1 MDEYMSDEAARSDP
15 STARKVTDSLIGREM
30 RQQSGD
36 CTTRQPC
43 AEGLE
48 DFTPRPSIVP
58 GATEWRPDWSRDDLL
73 RRDRIVSE
81 HSAQIRRG
89 LGRHRTE
96 GVFRL
101 GDLFR
106 RWTGKRVDNRERN
119 RLTGKI
125 ADRIIIDD
133 PWSDDVSP
141 EARAAARRLFLGE
154 PADRVEA
161 TMTFT
166 PVEDGQD
173 FKPEGTFM
181 VGGLVDRDL
190 VERYESLRESFETVS
205 ADRDDWRRRA
215 EDAIQNDTVI
225 AELRELIRDA
235 CPAIELASQLATMTE
250 TECDF
255 LDGHGLREAFRM
267 ALGNEAFVFPRLYSD
282 EDRKRAISAL
292 VDAYY
297 RGDEVERVTVKPGE
311 LVDKIAEALG
321 MRRAGA

>member
-1 MDEYMSDEAARSDP
+1 MDEYMSDEAARSNP
-15 STARKVTDSLIGREM
+15 STARKVTDSLEPG
-30 RQQSGD
+30 
-36 CTTRQPC
+36 
-43 AEGLE
+43 
-48 DFTPRPSIVP
+48 PSIVP

-73 RRDRIVSE
+73 RRDRIVSQ

-119 RLTGKI
+119 RLTGKSV
-125 ADRIIIDD
+125 DRIIIDD

-166 PVEDGQD
+166 PVEEGQD

-190 VERYESLRESFETVS
+190 VERYESLRESY
-205 ADRDDWRRRA
+205 
-215 EDAIQNDTVI
+215 DTVVEERNRLVGEYQDEI
-225 AELRELIRDA
+225 ADLRKLIRDA
-235 CPAIELASQLATMTE
+235 TPAVRLVMFLAANDGALA
-250 TECDF
+250 DK
-255 LDGHGLREAFRM
+255 LPQREICQQARD
-267 ALGNEAFVFPRLYSD
+267 ALQGQGYVPTYSD
-282 EDRKRAISAL
+282 ESRKRAAEAVAKVEPFLREGEAAKI
-292 VDAYY
+292 VDDVA
-297 RGDEVERVTVKPGE
+297 R
-311 LVDKIAEALG
+311 ALG